1 MEDVSGAIENT
12 LHELLDS
19 GATPED
25 VYRIMGLVK
34 ESELSPETKE
44 ADSYLPIDLGYCI
57 DGNIVSYEA
66 VPESVA
72 TVPENVDYPRYAEAM
87 ESHVPLPIATQ
98 IATHD
103 FSHRQADIL
112 MEAARSPHVSSET
125 LETIASRRRRMPRHA
140 RKRQMAPCDKAVS
153 WAERRTPMTPD
164 GKTFDPETVT
174 DKQLVQYEQA
184 IDRGLTEAD
193 AMRLTEHE
201 YNGFQA
207 NAIIAAALNPAVG
220 ENVLD
225 ALATPKYTAAQMT
238 AIAKIAIRGGDF
250 ARFLDPQMDARRMEA
265 AYLVV
270 AHGGSD
276 LPVELLSRSQ
286 LLTINNILLRG
297 LIPYE
302 TVRAIAKPAFT
313 PESMEVIAAAMEN
326 ARHDPYTGEHSLTE
340 AQVARIMNPEYRPE
354 QQIALLT
361 AMRGQ
366 TPVADLSDADF
377 AGLFPA
383 SRSVEQMS
391 ACAYAVNR
399 CGYNAPLLMMTM
411 QACADMNAQQLMA
424 VFDATAAE
432 FSDAT
437 MAKVSTILMHTPAL
451 TSQQM
456 RYLLAEARDGTPFP
470 ALESMKEHLLA
481 QAEPE
486 KAQVTETGIKSE
498 SRDMAS
504 GKEALAEQAGLDG
517 TKKINQNK
525 EME

>member
-1 MEDVSGAIENT
+1 
-12 LHELLDS
+12 
-19 GATPED
+19 
-25 VYRIMGLVK
+25 
-34 ESELSPETKE
+34 
-44 ADSYLPIDLGYCI
+44 
-57 DGNIVSYEA
+57 
-66 VPESVA
+66 
-72 TVPENVDYPRYAEAM
+72 
-87 ESHVPLPIATQ
+87 
-98 IATHD
+98 
-103 FSHRQADIL
+103 
-112 MEAARSPHVSSET
+112 
-125 LETIASRRRRMPRHA
+125 
-140 RKRQMAPCDKAVS
+140 
-153 WAERRTPMTPD
+153 MTPD

-220 ENVLD
+220 EDVLD
-225 ALATPKYTAAQMT
+225 ALATPKYTAA
-238 AIAKIAIRGGDF
+238 
-250 ARFLDPQMDARRMEA
+250 QMDARRMEA

-276 LPVELLSRSQ
+276 LPVERLSRSQ
-286 LLTINNILLRG
+286 LLTINNILLQG
-297 LIPYE
+297 HIPYE

-383 SRSVEQMS
+383 SLSVEQMS

-399 CGYNAPLLMMTM
+399 CGYNTPLLMMTM
-411 QACADMNAQQLMA
+411 QACADMNVQQLMA

-456 RYLLAEARDGTPFP
+456 RYLLAEARDGTPSP

-481 QAEPE
+481 QVEPE
-486 KAQVTETGIKSE
+486 KALVAETGVKSE

-504 GKEALAEQAGLDG
+504 GKEALAEQTGLDG
-517 TKKINQNK
+517 TQKINQNK

>member
-1 MEDVSGAIENT
+1 
-12 LHELLDS
+12 
-19 GATPED
+19 
-25 VYRIMGLVK
+25 
-34 ESELSPETKE
+34 
-44 ADSYLPIDLGYCI
+44 
-57 DGNIVSYEA
+57 
-66 VPESVA
+66 
-72 TVPENVDYPRYAEAM
+72 
-87 ESHVPLPIATQ
+87 
-98 IATHD
+98 
-103 FSHRQADIL
+103 
-112 MEAARSPHVSSET
+112 
-125 LETIASRRRRMPRHA
+125 
-140 RKRQMAPCDKAVS
+140 MAPV
-153 WAERRTPMTPD
+153 

-193 AMRLTEHE
+193 ALRLAEHE

-220 ENVLD
+220 EDVLD
-225 ALATPKYTAAQMT
+225 ALATLKYTAAQMT

-276 LPVELLSRSQ
+276 LPVERLSRSQ
-286 LLTINNILLRG
+286 LLTINNILLQG
-297 LIPYE
+297 HIPYE

-326 ARHDPYTGEHSLTE
+326 AGHAPYTGEQSLTE
-340 AQVARIMNPEYRPE
+340 AQVARIMNPDYRPE
-354 QQIALLT
+354 QQIALLA

-383 SRSVEQMS
+383 SLSVEQMS

-456 RYLLAEARDGTPFP
+456 RYLLAEARDGTPFQ
-470 ALESMKEHLLA
+470 ALESMKDYLLA

-486 KAQVTETGIKSE
+486 KAQVTETGVKSE
-498 SRDMAS
+498 SHDMAS
-504 GKEALAEQAGLDG
+504 GKEALAERAGLDG
-517 TKKINQNK
+517 TPKINQNK